1 MKVRGWSA
9 IFFKE
14 SINISNQINKI
25 LYSSEINIKQGS
37 VKLKNKELKKTLII
51 EQEEKAQEQQ
61 VAQDTQNT
69 SDEGYEQ
76 QNNND
81 INHTEKV
88 E

>member
-1 MKVRGWSA
+1 MMAK
-9 IFFKE
+9 
-14 SINISNQINKI
+14 
-25 LYSSEINIKQGS
+25 
-37 VKLKNKELKKTLII
+37 II